1 MTKHEA
7 IIHLEQARCEYESLE
22 DVVADRDDEDD
33 QCYLRDLAEKVEAYR
48 MAIMALERWEA
59 PKGWVPVDK
68 DLPAAGI
75 HVLVTRIYKGE
86 YVVEV
91 GVRRPGGNGW
101 WRVPG
106 ANTKS
111 VIAWMPLPDPCTPWN
126 QTEEGKR

>member
-7 IIHLEQARCEYESLE
+7 IIHLEQARCEYECME
-22 DVVADRDDEDD
+22 GIVAERDDEDE
-33 QCYLRDLAEKVEAYR
+33 QCYLRDLAEKAEAYR

-68 DLPAAGI
+68 DLPAVGTT
-75 HVLVTRIYKGE
+75 VLVTRIYRDT
-86 YVVEV
+86 YVVEA

-106 ANTKS
+106 ANTKA
-111 VIAWMPLPDPCTPWN
+111 VVAWMPLPDPCAPWN
-126 QTEEGKR
+126 QTEEEDR